1 MGKGDTKTLARR
13 NRAKLAKAAG
23 LPTLAPT
30 KSSRK
35 RRDDNGK
42 FTGPQEDARLTA
54 LNARCR
60 HNAMAETDDNRRTV
74 SHPAYESHATQVIV
88 ASVSDEVARHHLL
101 THWERIDAG
110 HEAYYRHVLGKPRF
124 PNVAKM
130 EYLPE
135 PVEAR
140 PDDKPDHRTPEE
152 KVRDAKR
159 ANKDLDA
166 ALAKLT
172 GYEQCLILNALHRN
186 TQLVK
191 DGKPT
196 TSGLAFVAALRT
208 TRGIMER

>member
-1 MGKGDTKTLARR
+1 MGKGDTKALARKH
-13 NRAKLAKAAG
+13 RAKLAKAAG

-35 RRDDNGK
+35 PRGDGGK

-60 HNAMAETDDNRRTV
+60 HNGMKETDDNRRTV
-74 SHPAYESHATQVIV
+74 SDPSYENHATQVIV
-88 ASVSDEVARHHLL
+88 ASVSDEIARHHLL
-101 THWERIDAG
+101 SHWNRMDAN

-140 PDDKPDHRTPEE
+140 PDDRPDTRTPEE

-159 ANKDLDA
+159 ANKELDA

-172 GYEQCLILNALHRN
+172 GYEQCLILNGLHRR
-186 TQLVK
+186 TEFVK
-191 DGKPT
+191 GGKPT
-196 TSGLAFVAALRT
+196 TAGLAFVAALRT
-208 TRGIMER
+208 IRGIMER